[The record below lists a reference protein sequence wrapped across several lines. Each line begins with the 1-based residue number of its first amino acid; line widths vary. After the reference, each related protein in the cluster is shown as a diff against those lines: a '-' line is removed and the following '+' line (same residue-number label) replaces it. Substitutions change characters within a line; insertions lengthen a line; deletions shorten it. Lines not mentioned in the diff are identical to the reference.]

1 MIEKV
6 LGGLLT
12 ALAAVCQA
20 ASVDANKATQAEL
33 ESVKAIGPSIAQE
46 ILDERRNGTFKDW
59 QELIDRIKGI
69 GEHNAAKL
77 SAEGLT
83 VDGASYR
90 GATPARK
97 KKDAK
102 APTAVASPGS
112 PAAAAKTSEPVK

>member
-1 MIEKV
+1 MIDKI
-6 LGGLLT
+6 LAGLLA

-20 ASVDANKATQAEL
+20 APVDANKATLAEL
-33 ESVKAIGPSIAQE
+33 ESVKAIGPAIAQE
-46 ILDERRNGTFKDW
+46 ILDERSNGTFKDW

-83 VDGASYR
+83 VNGASYR
-90 GATPARK
+90 GATQARK

-102 APTAVASPGS
+102 APPAVAPPGP
-112 PAAAAKTSEPVK
+112 PAAAEKVSEPLK

>member
-1 MIEKV
+1 MKRI
-6 LGGLLT
+6 LAGLLA

-20 ASVDANKATQAEL
+20 APVDANTATQAEL

-46 ILDERRNGTFKDW
+46 ILEERRNGTFRDW

-69 GEHNAAKL
+69 GGHNAAKL

-90 GATPARK
+90 GAIPARQ

-102 APTAVASPGS
+102 AAP
-112 PAAAAKTSEPVK
+112 AAAKTSEPAK